1 MYIYNFLNAY
11 FFAGITLV
19 LFSYL
24 GKPGLDGKTQITE
37 FMTEYSPSFPEIAAF
52 FSFSCFVASSC
63 GGFQR
68 LESKWKAVSCKETG
82 SVSAVIRIAC
92 TLPLEKSGYFACLK
106 KQGKKP
112 RNRRVCH

>member
-52 FSFSCFVASSC
+52 FLFPVLWRAAAVAFSDLRANGKQSLVRKLVPF
-63 GGFQR
+63 
-68 LESKWKAVSCKETG
+68 
-82 SVSAVIRIAC
+82 
-92 TLPLEKSGYFACLK
+92 LP
-106 KQGKKP
+106 
-112 RNRRVCH
+112 